1 MKINI
6 SQYRLFSPQ
15 ELRSYAEKGLLT
27 FQGANDSLISEA
39 LLYMLEG
46 LYTEEDVEKAK
57 EEAYDQGKEEND
69 ESHYVY
75 AEIKRAIGIL
85 EDII

>member
-1 MKINI
+1 MKINA

-27 FQGANDSLISEA
+27 FQGADDSLISEA
-39 LLYMLEG
+39 ILYMLEG
-46 LYTEEDVEKAK
+46 LYTEDQVEKAK
-57 EEAYDQGKEEND
+57 EEAYDEGKEESD
-69 ESHYVY
+69 VSHYVH

-85 EDII
+85 EELV